1 MCLVVE
7 ICSLLNMIIKEMAK
21 KNKNTL
27 DIDSELFIFKF
38 LKLNLL
44 EVFKKNINEKIIN
57 IKNKEKI
64 I

>member
-7 ICSLLNMIIKEMAK
+7 ICSLLNMIIKDMAK